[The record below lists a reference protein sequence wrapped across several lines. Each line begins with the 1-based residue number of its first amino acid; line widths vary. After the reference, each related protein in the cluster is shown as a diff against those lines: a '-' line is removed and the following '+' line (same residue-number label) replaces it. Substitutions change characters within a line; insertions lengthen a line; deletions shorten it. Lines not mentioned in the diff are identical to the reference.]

1 MIINQRLIYLGASVY
16 ENKNIFLLFFLS
28 LPLIIILSNVNSF
41 KNKFLN
47 VNFSSI
53 GSLNGLNE
61 VVDTIKGNTNKNL
74 IFNFNDYFFPNF
86 SRIIFN

>member
-1 MIINQRLIYLGASVY
+1 MKL
-16 ENKNIFLLFFLS
+16 KIFFAFFLS
-28 LPLIIILSNVNSF
+28 LPLIIILLNVNSF

-74 IFNFNDYFFPNF
+74 ILILMIILLILVGLFFN
-86 SRIIFN
+86 